1 MPTLTIPEAKRFYDR
16 FGRTQDRQD
25 FYEAPAIES
34 LLANGDFARARSVF
48 ELGCGTGRLAQRLL
62 RDCLPATST
71 YRGVDISSTMIAI
84 ATDRLAGFGERA
96 TVSIESGESDLPAR
110 SRSVDRFLATYVF
123 DLLSDEQV
131 RSMLSEAHRILV
143 PDGLL
148 CIAGLTPGTTALSRM
163 VMALWSGLFRLRP
176 LLVGG
181 CRPIRLGERLGDRW
195 QIRHREVV
203 VAFGI
208 PSEVLIA
215 RPG

>member
-34 LLANGDFARARSVF
+34 LLASGDFARARSVF

-96 TVSIESGESDLPAR
+96 KVSIESGESELPAR

-195 QIRHREVV
+195 QIEHREVV

-208 PSEVLIA
+208 ASEVLVA
-215 RPG
+215 RRR